1 MGIKPTIVK
10 LKDGKEILLR
20 SVSEND
26 AENMLTHLCTSH
38 NESYRNMNQK
48 AEFWKS
54 FPIAKEKEI
63 LADFESSETKFMI
76 AATDESKIIGGLGF
90 VGAQGQFHIKNG
102 SLGMSIQ
109 NRFSNLGLGTHMMR
123 LAIETAMNLGF
134 HRMELSVRTYN
145 EAGIALYERVGFQR
159 SGLLKEIA
167 FIDGEYVDEY
177 SYQLIL

>member
-1 MGIKPTIVK
+1 MGIQPIKVEI
-10 LKDGKEILLR
+10 KDGRQIMLR

-26 AENMLTHLCTSH
+26 AEDMLEHLITSH
-38 NESYRNMNQK
+38 SESYRNMNQK

-54 FPIAKEKEI
+54 LPLEQEKEI
-63 LADFESSETKFMI
+63 LTDFSSSDSKFMI
-76 AATDESKIIGGLGF
+76 AATCEGKIIGGLGF
-90 VGAQGQFHIKNG
+90 VGAQGQFHRRNG

-109 NRFSNLGLGTHMMR
+109 NKFSNLGLGTHMMR
-123 LAIETAMNLGF
+123 YAIEIAKNYGF

-159 SGLLKEIA
+159 IGLLKEVA
-167 FIDGEYVDEY
+167 FIDGDYVDEY